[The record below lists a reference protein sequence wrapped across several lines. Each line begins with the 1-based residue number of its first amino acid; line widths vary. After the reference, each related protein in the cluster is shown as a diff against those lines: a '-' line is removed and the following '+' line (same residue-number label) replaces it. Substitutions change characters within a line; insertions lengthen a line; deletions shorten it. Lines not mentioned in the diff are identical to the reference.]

1 MDESLIEQDDMS
13 LARKSV
19 LPGTGFFVPDEV
31 DEERRER
38 EAAEALAGQSVAVVA
53 DPDADGLACVAL
65 LREVYGDAGLVPA
78 GPHDLEEGMELVAEY
93 GEPGLDVFVCDLCPD
108 KFEYVDEELSAL
120 VETAGS
126 VRWFDHHQWDDDVAA
141 KVRDAGVDLVVG
153 NSDEE
158 CTADV
163 AVRSLEYDFDEQYV
177 DLAAVTRDHD
187 LWLRED
193 PRSDDLADLAYWLD
207 PEEYIDIVREGGADL
222 PADAQELLA
231 ERRVEKEALIEKAV
245 DRGEIR
251 EVNGWT
257 VGVTYGRCSQ
267 NEVAEA
273 FREQGAD
280 ASVVVKPAGSASIRG
295 TDRFERCHEVAGQ
308 VNGGGHPKAAGC
320 KPDIYDDMLDYA
332 HHWTTRGAT
341 AKQVILDGF
350 RHLEREDEAGAD
362 EGGADDAGAD
372 EAGDDDGDDDDAS
385 AAAE

>member
-65 LREVYGDAGLVPA
+65 LREAHGDAGLVPA
-78 GPHDLEEGMELVAEY
+78 GPHDLEDGMELVAEY

-108 KFEYVDEELSAL
+108 KFEYVEEELDAL
-120 VETAGS
+120 VETAAS
-126 VRWFDHHQWDDDVAA
+126 VRWFDHHQWDDDVATA
-141 KVRDAGVDLVVG
+141 VRDAGVDLVVG
-153 NSDEE
+153 DSDEE

-163 AVRSLEYDFDEQYV
+163 TVRSLDYDFDEKHV

-193 PRSDDLADLAYWLD
+193 ERSDDLADLAYWLD

-222 PADAQELLA
+222 PADAKELLA
-231 ERRVEKEALIEKAV
+231 DRRVEKEALIEKAV

-295 TDRFERCHEVAGQ
+295 TDRFERCHEVAAQ

-341 AKQVILDGF
+341 TKQVILDAF
-350 RHLEREDEAGAD
+350 RHLDREEDAADD
-362 EGGADDAGAD
+362 EGAAAADVDDAGAD
-372 EAGDDDGDDDDAS
+372 ADE
-385 AAAE
+385 